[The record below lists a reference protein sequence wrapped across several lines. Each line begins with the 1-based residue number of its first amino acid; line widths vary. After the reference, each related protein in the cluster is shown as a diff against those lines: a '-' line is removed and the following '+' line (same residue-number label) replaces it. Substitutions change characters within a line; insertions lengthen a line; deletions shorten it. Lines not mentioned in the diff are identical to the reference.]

1 MAILRR
7 AARLVARAAPRFNAV
22 IDIDAMLR
30 VIFDAMEPELDFV
43 AEARNMEQGRSAVE
57 RFSNLTV
64 PEVLLATPRVLVQS
78 LAPGV
83 SIRDADP
90 SAFTLAER
98 TAIGRDLLA
107 YLYRGFFIERHFH
120 ADPHPGNIFVQPG
133 EKASLID
140 WGMVGRVDRRTS
152 MLMVLILVT
161 LAQNDGYGLSSAW
174 IEMGR
179 ATPWAD
185 VSGFGNDMATL
196 MPKIVGG
203 TLADLDFGVTLTTVL
218 RSATKRGV
226 QTNPVVA
233 ILGKAFGNIEGSI
246 RYLAPELSLVG
257 VFEDELQAIIV
268 DLFREMLSKQQ
279 AARTVVELMIGST
292 GAVDQL
298 RGVMQNISAADFGSR
313 FGSDEGMP
321 SRHRLEIDTRALLGL
336 GVAGLW
342 LRKRQRSGTRRR
354 PSP

>member
-1 MAILRR
+1 
-7 AARLVARAAPRFNAV
+7 V

-90 SAFTLAER
+90 SAFTFAER

-133 EKASLID
+133 GKASLID

-185 VSGFGNDMATL
+185 VSGFGDDMATL

-203 TLADLDFGVTLTTVL
+203 TLGDLDFGVTLTTVL

-257 VFEDELQAIIV
+257 VFEDELQAIII

-342 LRKRQRSGTRRR
+342 LRKRQRSGTRPR